1 MNPRLAWLT
10 GARVLRQLSH
20 DPRTIALMLVVPVA
34 LIGLLSWVF
43 VDQDR
48 VFQNVG
54 PALLGLFP
62 FILMFLVTSITM
74 LRERRS
80 GTLERLLTTPI
91 HRLDII
97 GGYACAFGL
106 IATIQAAL
114 ASWFAVAVCGLTIG
128 GEPWQLIVVAVLNSV
143 LGMSLGLLV
152 SAFAATEFQVMQ
164 FFPAVIIPQIL
175 LGGLLLPRDQMP
187 DVLHAVS
194 DWLPLSHAV
203 DALRHVAAGDPLVDA
218 AGNIWVIVAFIVGS
232 VALSALTLRKRT
244 R

>member
-1 MNPRLAWLT
+1 MNPRLLLVTA
-10 GARVLRQLSH
+10 GRVLRQLSH
-20 DPRTIALMLVVPVA
+20 DARTLALMLVVPLA

-43 VDQDR
+43 VDSSE
-48 VFQNVG
+48 VFQRVG

-91 HRLDII
+91 HRVDII
-97 GGYACAFGL
+97 GGYAASFGL
-106 IATIQAAL
+106 IAAVQATL
-114 ASWFAVAVCGLTIG
+114 ASWFAVAVCGLQIG
-128 GEPWQLIVVAVLNSV
+128 GETWQLILVAVLNSI

-152 SAFAATEFQVMQ
+152 SAFASTEFQVMQ
-164 FFPAVIIPQIL
+164 FFPVVIIPQIL

-187 DVLHAVS
+187 DVLHSIS

-203 DALRHVAAGDPLVDA
+203 DALTHVAAGDPFSDATGNLLVI
-218 AGNIWVIVAFIVGS
+218 GAFIVGA
-232 VALSALTLRKRT
+232 VVLAALTLRKRT